1 MQPIPA
7 TNEFLRYNDF
17 RRFSDTFIETG
28 SGHGDGIQR
37 ALDAGFAHVASIEAY
52 DENFLICAKRFSGD
66 KRVRLYRG
74 LSVDV
79 LPRLMQRLPG
89 PCVFF
94 LDAHP
99 SAENSY
105 GFVEAARGEA
115 AYFQDT
121 IIRQELALI
130 LADSHRHVILIDDM
144 HGDSAPC
151 AHEYR
156 EIVQRAK
163 DWYVFRFYDENLSG
177 TNPAYF
183 YKDKLLAAFPG
194 EGGA

>member
-1 MQPIPA
+1 MQPVPA
-7 TNEFLRYNDF
+7 TKEFLSYQEF

-52 DENFLICAKRFSGD
+52 YDNFLICARRFAGD
-66 KRVRLYRG
+66 PRVHLYFGR
-74 LSVDV
+74 SVDV
-79 LPRLMQRLPG
+79 LPGLLQKQAG

-105 GFVEAARGEA
+105 GYLEVAHGDA

-130 LADSHRHVILIDDM
+130 LRDEHRHAILIDDM
-144 HGDSAPC
+144 HGVSAECVP
-151 AHEYR
+151 AYR
-156 EIVQRAK
+156 EIIERAK
-163 DWYVFRFYDENLSG
+163 SEYAFRLYDENLSPDA
-177 TNPAYF
+177 NPVYF
-183 YKDKLLAAFPG
+183 YENKLLAAIP
-194 EGGA
+194 EGA